1 MRGGEKCLEAACAL
15 WPDADVF
22 TLIHRRGAVSPAIE
36 RHRITTS
43 FLQRIPRIDRIYRH
57 LLPLFPMAIERFDFT
72 GYDRVVSFS
81 HCVAKGAIPP
91 PGTEHSSY
99 CFSPMRY
106 VWDLYGDYFGRRRGI
121 PAFAISAFSTWL
133 RMWDVSATARVD
145 RIAAISRHVQQRVLR
160 YYRRESTVLYPP
172 VEDVYFERPLPEAPG
187 EYWLVLGAFA
197 PYKRI
202 EIAIEAARRAG
213 EALWVVGD
221 GPENRRLRA
230 MAPSSVRFLGWQP
243 AERLPEIYAGAR
255 ALLFP
260 GIEDF
265 GISPLECQAM
275 GRPVIGYAA
284 GGLLE
289 TVLPLGRDGQSPT
302 GVLYDDPTVEGLVEA
317 LGTFGRRERD
327 FDPAALRRHAAA
339 FRRDRFLAELGG
351 FVEGA
356 RRC

>member
-15 WPDADVF
+15 WPEADVF
-22 TLIHRRGAVSPAIE
+22 TLIHRPGAVSPAIE

-43 FLQRIPRIDRIYRH
+43 FLQRIPGIERIYRH
-57 LLPLFPMAIERFDFT
+57 LLPLFPMAVERFDLT
-72 GYDRVVSFS
+72 GYDRIVSLS

-91 PGTEHSSY
+91 PGTEHASY

-106 VWDLYGDYFGRRRGI
+106 VWDLYGDYFGRRRG
-121 PAFAISAFSTWL
+121 PAGLAISFFATWL
-133 RMWDVSATARVD
+133 RMWDVAATARID
-145 RIAAISRHVQQRVLR
+145 RIAAISHHVQRRILR
-160 YYRRESTVLYPP
+160 YYRRESSVLYPP
-172 VEDVYFERPLPEAPG
+172 VEDIYFERPLPSKRG
-187 EYWLVLGAFA
+187 EYFLVLGAFA

-202 EIAIEAARRAG
+202 EVALEAARRSG
-213 EALWVVGD
+213 EPVWVVGD

-230 MAPSSVRFLGWQP
+230 LAPPSVRFLGWQP
-243 AERLPEIYAGAR
+243 SERLPEIYAGAR

-289 TVLPLGRDGQSPT
+289 TVRPLGRDGGAPT
-302 GVLYDDPTVEGLVEA
+302 GVLYDDPSVEGLLE
-317 LGTFGRRERD
+317 GIGRFAAAETD
-327 FDPAALRRHAAA
+327 FDPEALRRHAAA
-339 FRRDRFLAELGG
+339 FRRDRFLAELRG

-356 RRC
+356 RPC